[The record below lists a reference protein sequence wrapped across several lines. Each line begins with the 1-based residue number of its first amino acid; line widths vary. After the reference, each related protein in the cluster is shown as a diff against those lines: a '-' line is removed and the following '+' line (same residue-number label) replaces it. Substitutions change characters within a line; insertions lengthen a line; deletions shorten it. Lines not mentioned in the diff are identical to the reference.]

1 MPDSG
6 RSESVYSSREGSS
19 PRAALRK
26 PRGSTS
32 WAHRLRPYA
41 ILLLPGILTFIPG
54 CAETF
59 LLHPST
65 RPIPGVKTAMLPGLG
80 LQIAVATAGES
91 AVGLPSAAAFL
102 GNASRA
108 EFAAPRWARMLSELV
123 AEVEALNYPGFGQSA
138 GEADLSELAP
148 SSVAFDRLLSHPI
161 LLGNSLGSA
170 VALAVAASRP
180 EPPRLVVLQNVPPL
194 DELILIRHG
203 WWNLWLLAIPIAI
216 QVPNDLDAIEN
227 AKLCTGPAIFLSA
240 NNDRTV
246 PPNYQQDVID
256 AYAGPKTVIRYD
268 GGHNARLP
276 REVVE
281 QLREAVS
288 GYLVE

>member
-6 RSESVYSSREGSS
+6 RSESEGPETDAAQRRR
-19 PRAALRK
+19 PR
-26 PRGSTS
+26 PTS
-32 WAHRLRPYA
+32 WAKRLRPFA
-41 ILLLPGILTFIPG
+41 VLLLPGILTFIPG

-65 RPIPGVKTAMLPGLG
+65 RPINGAKTEVLPGLG
-80 LQIAVATAGES
+80 LQVAAASAGDPS
-91 AVGLPSAAAFL
+91 LGLPSAAAFL

-108 EFAAPRWARMLSELV
+108 EFAAPRWAGVLKGLV
-123 AEVEALNYPGFGQSA
+123 AEVDALNYPGFGESA
-138 GEADLSELAP
+138 GEADLSEIVP
-148 SSVAFDRLLSHPI
+148 TSVAFDRLVSHPI

-170 VALAVAASRP
+170 VSLAVAARRTD
-180 EPPRLVVLQNVPPL
+180 PPKLVVLQNVPPL
-194 DELILIRHG
+194 DELVLIRHG
-203 WWNLWLLAIPIAI
+203 WWNLWLLAIPIALQI
-216 QVPNDLDAIEN
+216 PSELDAIEN
-227 AKLCTGPAIFLSA
+227 AKQCTGPAIFLSA

-246 PPNYQQDVID
+246 PPDYQQDVID

-281 QLREAVS
+281 KLREAVV
-288 GYLVE
+288 GYLEE